1 MRIEFDQARNALA
14 FLQYHELEPTAAN
27 YQTALVHLSRSCP
40 PLYDD
45 IVASIDDALLSDARL
60 AELARRH
67 AVGIAAWARDGRV
80 APEDPAMAQRLAAT
94 EEGLAE
100 LRDQVAAL
108 MTRIESA
115 RGLAIDAEH
124 DELTNA
130 LNQVGAR
137 RVLDQIAAQDQRFVL
152 LMFGIDKLVGIN
164 RQYGNSVGDNILNA
178 FASKLANAFPEHEP
192 IRWSGNEFIVAIP
205 GQTMTAVRAQAE
217 EALQLLERRKFKLR
231 GSGEAIGTVTASVA
245 LVSDQG
251 NDIGWVI
258 EEARAKLQGAMLSG
272 GNRVAVSGR
281 ILPGTGRGT
290 VAEGDGGGG
299 WPRNAT
305 VP

>member
-14 FLQYHELEPTAAN
+14 FLQYHQLEPSAVN
-27 YQTALVHLSRSCP
+27 YQTALVHLSGSYQ

-45 IVASIDDALLSDARL
+45 VVSSIDAALLTDMRL
-60 AELARRH
+60 AELATLH
-67 AVGIAAWARDGRV
+67 ASGIAAWARHGRIEP
-80 APEDPAMAQRLAAT
+80 ADPAMAERLTAT
-94 EEGLAE
+94 EQGLAE
-100 LRDQVAAL
+100 LREQMAMLVARVE
-108 MTRIESA
+108 TG
-115 RGLAIDAEH
+115 RGLAVDAEH

-137 RVLDQIAAQDQRFVL
+137 RVLDQIAAQDQRYVL

-178 FASKLANAFPEHEP
+178 FASKLANTFPEHEA
-192 IRWSGNEFIVAIP
+192 IRWAGNEFIVAIP
-205 GQTMTAVRAQAE
+205 GQTMTAVREQAE

-231 GSGEAIGTVTASVA
+231 DSGEAIGTVTASVA

-251 NDIGWVI
+251 NDIEWVI

-272 GNRVAVSGR
+272 GNRVAM
-281 ILPGTGRGT
+281 
-290 VAEGDGGGG
+290 
-299 WPRNAT
+299 
-305 VP
+305 

>member
-14 FLQYHELEPTAAN
+14 FLQYHQLEPTAAN
-27 YQTALVHLSRSCP
+27 YQTALVHLSRSYQ

-45 IVASIDDALLSDARL
+45 IVASIDDALLTDARL
-60 AELARRH
+60 AELAASH
-67 AVGIAAWARDGRV
+67 ASGIAAWVRHGRV
-80 APEDPAMAQRLAAT
+80 EPDDPTLAARLATT
-94 EEGLAE
+94 EQGLVE
-100 LRDQVAAL
+100 LREQVAAL
-108 MTRIESA
+108 VTRIESG
-115 RGLAIDAEH
+115 RGLAVDAEH

-137 RVLDQIAAQDQRFVL
+137 RVLDQIAAQDQRYVL

-164 RQYGNSVGDNILNA
+164 RHYGNSVGDNILNA
-178 FASKLANAFPEHEP
+178 FASKLANIFSEHEA
-192 IRWSGNEFIVAIP
+192 IRWSGNEFILAIP
-205 GQTMTAVRAQAE
+205 GQTVTAVRAQAE

-272 GNRVAVSGR
+272 GNRVAV
-281 ILPGTGRGT
+281 
-290 VAEGDGGGG
+290 
-299 WPRNAT
+299 
-305 VP
+305 